1 MSEENEGSYK
11 LPQLND
17 AEREWLE
24 VALALFKPRVVFLGF
39 MDYFPRLHKL
49 SVENAVSDADFRK
62 QLLKR
67 FREMANNKRRGSYA
81 VIQKISQVN
90 MSIFRSK
97 SVITHFYPPE
107 RAETIRIRMNEL
119 SKQIDHIPLLGEDD
133 TMLKAL
139 KLEHEYAKYLKT
151 LQGVEKNTDRTSQTL
166 SMREQEDT
174 TQAQAKEKSLPPGE
188 YDWDDDSWLEG
199 TEEEANEPEE

>member
-17 AEREWLE
+17 VEKEWLE

-39 MDYFPRLHKL
+39 IDYFPRLHKL
-49 SVENAVSDADFRK
+49 SVENAISDADFRK

-67 FREMANNKRRGSYA
+67 FREMVKNKRRGSYA

-97 SVITHFYPPE
+97 SVINYFYPPE
-107 RAETIRIRMNEL
+107 RAEAIRVRMNEL
-119 SKQIDHIPLLGEDD
+119 PKRIEQVPLLGEDD
-133 TMLKAL
+133 TMLKVL
-139 KLEHEYAKYLKT
+139 KLEHEYVKYLKT
-151 LQGVEKNTDRTSQTL
+151 LQSVEKNTDPTIETTAISQEYTSQV
-166 SMREQEDT
+166 
-174 TQAQAKEKSLPPGE
+174 QAKEKSLPPGE
-188 YDWDDDSWLEG
+188 YDWEDDSWLEG
-199 TEEEANEPEE
+199 SEEEANEPEE